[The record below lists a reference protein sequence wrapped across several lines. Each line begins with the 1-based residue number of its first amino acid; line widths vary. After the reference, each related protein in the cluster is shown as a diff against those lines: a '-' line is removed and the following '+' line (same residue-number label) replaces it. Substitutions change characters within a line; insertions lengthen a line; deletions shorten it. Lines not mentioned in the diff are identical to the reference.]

1 MQQHLWMMYWQKQKM
16 KRHDEIVEKVL
27 KKIEANDLYVKPEK
41 CVQKVK
47 EIDFLGL
54 VIGAEGIKI

>member
-1 MQQHLWMMYWQKQKM
+1 M